1 MPDTL
6 QPNEATEIHL
16 AVPRIAE
23 LWSVDPKTVT
33 RYFRDEPGVL
43 RIQGKLRESLRV
55 PLSVVERVHR
65 RLSGRG

>member
-6 QPNEATEIHL
+6 HPSEATEIHL
-16 AVPRIAE
+16 DVTRIAE
-23 LWSVDPKTVT
+23 LWSVDRKTVT

-43 RIQGKLRESLRV
+43 RIQGNVRESLRV
-55 PLSVVERVHR
+55 PLSVIERVHR